1 MKKRI
6 MGIVLLL
13 LGCFVPITGY
23 AEPKEETEAAIT
35 ELQERLLTLNNAIST
50 SLIQQE
56 EQEEEIAVLE
66 KDEAH
71 QEATLKKATEKLDR
85 LEKDIQARLKAL
97 QLKEAD
103 GKTAVFKLENWSS
116 ALKALYSAETVRKAD
131 EARGK
136 EYEAQVKTVDQEAKA
151 LTKQR
156 MKLEKAQQELADTI
170 KEQEKTKAAL
180 EQELTE
186 NQALLASLKAEEER
200 QAALRQAEQ
209 EALLEE
215 LARTPIPRN
224 DRDGDSDTDEEETGE
239 GQSQA
244 QEIILSAKE
253 FLGVPYVWGGTTP
266 QGFDCSGLMQYV
278 FAKHGVSLPRV
289 SQAQQAAAK
298 ELSFSELR
306 PGDLVFWGR
315 PAHHVG
321 LYIGDGYFIHAPQ
334 PGEVVKVTH
343 VSWFPYQ
350 SAGRVLA

>member
-6 MGIVLLL
+6 VGIVLLL
-13 LGCFVPITGY
+13 LSCFIPTIGY
-23 AEPKEETEAAIT
+23 AEPKAETEAAIT

-56 EQEEEIAVLE
+56 EQETAIAVLE
-66 KDEAH
+66 KDEEH
-71 QEATLKKATEKLDR
+71 QETTLKKATEKLDR

-103 GKTAVFKLENWSS
+103 GKAAVFKLENWSS

-156 MKLEKAQQELADTI
+156 LKLEKAQQELATTI
-170 KEQEKTKAAL
+170 KEQEETKAAL

-186 NQALLASLKAEEER
+186 NQTLLANLKAEEER

-209 EALLEE
+209 ETLLEE
-215 LARTPIPRN
+215 LTRTPIPTSPS
-224 DRDGDSDTDEEETGE
+224 DREETGE
-239 GQSQA
+239 VQSQA

-298 ELSFSELR
+298 EISFSELR
-306 PGDLVFWGR
+306 PGDLVFWGQ

-350 SAGRVLA
+350 SAGRVLT

>member
-6 MGIVLLL
+6 VGIVLLL
-13 LGCFVPITGY
+13 LGCFIPTIGY
-23 AEPKEETEAAIT
+23 AEPKAETEAAIT
-35 ELQERLLTLNNAIST
+35 ELQERLLTLNNTIST

-56 EQEEEIAVLE
+56 EQEAAIAMLE
-66 KDEAH
+66 KDEAY
-71 QEATLKKATEKLDR
+71 QEVTLKKATEKLDR
-85 LEKDIQARLKAL
+85 LEKDVQARLKAI

-103 GKTAVFKLENWSS
+103 SKSAVFKLENWSS

-156 MKLEKAQQELADTI
+156 VNLKKVQQELADTI
-170 KEQEKTKAAL
+170 KEQEETKAAL

-186 NQALLASLKAEEER
+186 NQTLLANLKAEEER

-215 LARTPIPRN
+215 LARTPIPNRTS
-224 DRDGDSDTDEEETGE
+224 DRKETGE
-239 GQSQA
+239 VQGQA

-298 ELSFSELR
+298 EISFSELR
-306 PGDLVFWGR
+306 PGDMVFWGR

-350 SAGRVLA
+350 SAGRVLT

>member
-6 MGIVLLL
+6 MGIILLL
-13 LGCFVPITGY
+13 FGCFIPTVRY
-23 AEPKEETEAAIT
+23 AEPKAETEAAIA

-56 EQEEEIAVLE
+56 EQEAAIAVLE

-103 GKTAVFKLENWSS
+103 GKAAVFKLENWSS

-136 EYEAQVKTVDQEAKA
+136 EYEAQVKTVDQEVKA

-170 KEQEKTKAAL
+170 KKQEETKAAL

-186 NQALLASLKAEEER
+186 NQALLANLKAEEER

-215 LARTPIPRN
+215 LARTPIQRN
-224 DRDGDSDTDEEETGE
+224 NGDSDEEETGE
-239 GQSQA
+239 MQSQA
-244 QEIILSAKE
+244 QKIILSAKE

-298 ELSFSELR
+298 EISFSELR
-306 PGDLVFWGR
+306 SGDLVFWGR

-334 PGEVVKVTH
+334 PDEVVKVTH

-350 SAGRVLA
+350 SAGRVLT